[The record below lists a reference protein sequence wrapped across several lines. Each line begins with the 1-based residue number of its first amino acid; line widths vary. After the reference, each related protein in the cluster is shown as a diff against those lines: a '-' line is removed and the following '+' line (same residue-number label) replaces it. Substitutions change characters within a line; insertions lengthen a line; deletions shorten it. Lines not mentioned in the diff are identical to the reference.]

1 MKSVEER
8 AHNSFCD
15 WSRWKGLLDHDGATL
30 DESGIVASTGSID
43 FPSSRSAIRSDLSL
57 TAEQWTETVDA
68 FFAAHGKTGCVHA
81 RIDADDDL
89 TARLLDRGFQEWT
102 TLPEMA
108 CDHAL
113 EPRDAPAG
121 VTVRFAKSADD
132 IAAYA
137 RIAAEAFG
145 HLMLPEAATLAAV
158 DHPAAYLA
166 ENSAVALAELDGVPV
181 AGAHV
186 LLCDENRRG
195 YVAWVSCADAAR
207 GRGLGDTVTRAVT
220 NEAFRR
226 GADLVSLEASPFGEH
241 TYARMG
247 YREIYRYR
255 MLIRI

>member
-1 MKSVEER
+1 MATVEER

-15 WSRWKGLLDHDGATL
+15 WSRWKGLLDPDGATL
-30 DESGIVASTGSID
+30 DESGIIASAGSID
-43 FPSSRSAIRSDLSL
+43 FPSSRSAIRSDFSL
-57 TAEQWTETVDA
+57 TGEQWSEKVDA
-68 FFAAHGKTGCVHA
+68 FFAANGNTGCVHA
-81 RIDADDDL
+81 RIDTDDDL
-89 TARLLDRGFQEWT
+89 TAPFLDRGFQEWT
-102 TLPEMA
+102 TLPEMV
-108 CDHAL
+108 CDHVL

-121 VTVRFAKSADD
+121 VTVRFASSADD
-132 IAAYA
+132 ISAYA
-137 RIAAEAFG
+137 RVAAEAFG
-145 HLMLPEAATLAAV
+145 HLMLPEAATISAV
-158 DHPAAYLA
+158 DRPAAYLA
-166 ENSAVALAELDGVPV
+166 DNSAVALAELDGVPV